1 MIIACFKGNPSNEF
15 YKHISAK
22 YIKDGVY
29 KRLNLTENIWNIEIY
44 GILYGSSVNGSYTF
58 FIICLAVS
66 SSMPTTILEAYN
78 VSLTAVPCDKNSG
91 LLTI

>member
-29 KRLNLTENIWNIEIY
+29 KRLNLTENIYYYGNIEKLI
-44 GILYGSSVNGSYTF
+44 
-58 FIICLAVS
+58 
-66 SSMPTTILEAYN
+66 
-78 VSLTAVPCDKNSG
+78 
-91 LLTI
+91 